1 MAIQMA
7 YELLCEGMETGGA
20 GMKGAVFSGGDLE
33 YAGPEPPEAA
43 GAHPTGMA
51 PALPADVAGAGSGA
65 AAAPSDETGAAGV
78 SGAPGRALHTPTSA
92 AVKDSAEPAELSLLD
107 RGEVEVLLRSAGVQA
122 ALRDL
127 AADPAAVMNHTGNAA
142 LLGLLFTL
150 ATEGWDQP
158 SATLPTASAGAAAAG
173 GMEGGG
179 YHRASIVDQAKNVE
193 EAEVAD

>member
-1 MAIQMA
+1 MA

-78 SGAPGRALHTPTSA
+78 SGAPARASHTPTSA
-92 AVKDSAEPAELSLLD
+92 AVKDGAELSLLD
-107 RGEVEVLLRSAGVQA
+107 RGEVEVLLRSAAVQA

-158 SATLPTASAGAAAAG
+158 ISTLPTASAGAAAAG

-179 YHRASIVDQAKNVE
+179 YHRAGIVDQAKNVE